1 MKHRQWLLIGTAL
14 LLAVGAVQADT
25 PSPMDTAAVVTTVQT
40 FTDKD
45 GVKWQV
51 TKVETTTVTW
61 AKVGPVVVP
70 GPVTPP
76 PPPVVPPV
84 VVTPP
89 PVVEREAGFWNA
101 NGVLVTTAKVGDVLT
116 LVGTGFGVPAP
127 AGNRVSLNGT
137 TAPIQVWTDKAV
149 TFTVPPGV
157 SGVVLVKLWS
167 LAAASANW
175 QPVGTSTGLTVT
187 P

>member
-1 MKHRQWLLIGTAL
+1 MKHRHRFLMATAL
-14 LLAVGAVQADT
+14 LLAVGAVQADV
-25 PSPMDTAAVVTTVQT
+25 PSTMDTQSTATTVQT

-45 GVKWQV
+45 GTQWKV

-61 AKVGPVVVP
+61 AKVLAPVVV

-89 PVVEREAGFWNA
+89 PVVERETGFWNA
-101 NGVLVTTAKVGDVLT
+101 NGVLVTTAKVGDALT

-137 TAPIQVWTDKAV
+137 NAPIQVWTDKAV
-149 TFTVPPGV
+149 TFTVPAGV

-167 LAAASANW
+167 LAAAAANW